1 MAVVK
6 VIEIVAQS
14 QKGWEDAAHVA
25 LAEARKTLHNIKG
38 IDISNLTA
46 EVENG
51 EIVNYRVDAKIAF
64 VVDNT

>member
-25 LAEARKTLHNIKG
+25 LAEARKTIHNIKG